1 MSTATRCV
9 ETEARVCGLV
19 GAGAGAFWLGCGGAT
34 RHRKKENGDSFAI
47 VVCRTFES
55 LHIRCLRHFGKNAML
70 PWFDRNIQFQYCPLP
85 KTHSLHNSIPFTVV
99 FYLGQTQ
106 SAKACQ
112 LGLAKTPLR
121 QETPKLFRGVISAPL
136 VACLAVTMTARNGL
150 LDVSFFSRGGG
161 TELHCRFGWYYIF
174 LDFGR
179 SSLGRCFLL
188 HPSQP
193 RHPHPTPAQS
203 VSQLVSQ
210 SVSCHHDR
218 CG

>member
-85 KTHSLHNSIPFTVV
+85 KTHSLHNSIPYTVV
-99 FYLGQTQ
+99 SYLGQTQ

-161 TELHCRFGWYYIF
+161 TELKLSSRLVFYFFGF
-174 LDFGR
+174 R
-179 SSLGRCFLL
+179 
-188 HPSQP
+188 
-193 RHPHPTPAQS
+193 
-203 VSQLVSQ
+203 
-210 SVSCHHDR
+210 
-218 CG
+218 